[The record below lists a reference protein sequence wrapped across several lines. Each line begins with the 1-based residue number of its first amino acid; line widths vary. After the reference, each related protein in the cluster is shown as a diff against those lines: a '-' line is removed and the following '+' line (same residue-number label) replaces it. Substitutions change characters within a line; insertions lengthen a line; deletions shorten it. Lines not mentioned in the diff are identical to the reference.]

1 MDIDNSLDQNILIDL
16 ETASLEELERE
27 SLRLHDASDY
37 YDSLQLGTKEFLNIV
52 YGGTAS
58 VYFQCFNL
66 NVAESI
72 TLQSQQMTRVAST
85 FINSYFNLV
94 FPKDKRMHELLNVDS
109 ELASKFSINYNNNR
123 KDDLGVITLERYSD
137 TDSVYVTFETLI
149 DYFSIPDDKA
159 IEWILKLNRE
169 GLEPFIDQCFEMY
182 SKQFNCLSNTQS
194 LELEK
199 ISFALQMHAKKRYI
213 MDNAWEEPH
222 IFHKPLDKLMYTGIE
237 VNQSSTSSFARE
249 CIVDFVNYAFKK
261 FYARDVNLSDFIEKI
276 KEYRSKF
283 IMEDPERIIKSYKI
297 NNYDQY
303 IINDKTEY
311 LFRKGTPFHCKG
323 AAYHNYLLNN
333 NNDFANKFEL
343 INSGDKV
350 KCYECKPKNA
360 NDVIAEQSG
369 YFSFL
374 TGSYPY
380 EYAPP
385 MDFDAEFEKQILKP
399 INRVLSN
406 LRQTFNMTP
415 EEEQRSKMEV
425 LPNMLKLKSLF

>member
-1 MDIDNSLDQNILIDL
+1 MEVNNSLNQDIMIDL
-16 ETASLEELERE
+16 ETASLKELEAE
-27 SLRLHDASDY
+27 SVRLHNAADY

-85 FINSYFNLV
+85 FINNYFNMV
-94 FPKDKRMHELLNVDS
+94 FPKDVALHKELGIDS
-109 ELASKFSINYNNNR
+109 ELASKYSIDFKNNR

-149 DYFSIPDDKA
+149 EYFSIPDDKA
-159 IEWILKLNRE
+159 VEWILKLNRK
-169 GLEPFIDQCFEMY
+169 GLEPFIGQCFEAY
-182 SKQFNCLSNTQS
+182 SKHFNCLSNTQS

-249 CIVDFVNYAFKK
+249 CIIDFIHYSFDK
-261 FYARDVNLSDFIEKI
+261 FYKRDVNLSDFIERI
-276 KEYRSKF
+276 KEYRRKF
-283 IMEDPERIIKSYKI
+283 MMENPERITQSYKV
-297 NNYDQY
+297 NNYDKY
-303 IINDKTEY
+303 ILNDKTEY
-311 LFRKGTPFHCKG
+311 LFKKGTPFHCKG
-323 AAYHNYLLNN
+323 AAFHNYLLNN
-333 NNDFANKFEL
+333 NNGFANKFEL

-350 KCYECKPKNA
+350 KCYECKPRDV
-360 NDVIAEQSG
+360 NDIIAKQSG
-369 YFSFL
+369 YFSFH

-385 MDFDAEFEKQILKP
+385 IDYDVEFEKQILKP
-399 INRVLSN
+399 INRIVSN

-415 EEEQRSKMEV
+415 EEEQRSKMEIV
-425 LPNMLKLKSLF
+425 PNMLKLKALF